1 MISSDL
7 QIHDVNSE
15 FVFIH
20 SFISYFII
28 IIIII
33 ISSNYNRLFFTLKNG
48 GLF

>member
-28 IIIII
+28 III
-33 ISSNYNRLFFTLKNG
+33 SDYNSLFFTLKNS